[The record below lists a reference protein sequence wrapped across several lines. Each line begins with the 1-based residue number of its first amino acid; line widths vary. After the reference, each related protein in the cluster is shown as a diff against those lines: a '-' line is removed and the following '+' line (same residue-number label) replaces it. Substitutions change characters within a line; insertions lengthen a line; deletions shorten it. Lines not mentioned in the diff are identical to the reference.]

1 MPALGFLR
9 MGSDRFSKAGIHFF
23 GEAKDREVS
32 QQTLTAPA
40 PSVSQALSKCLRC
53 PSENPDK
60 SHEIQY
66 I

>member
-9 MGSDRFSKAGIHFF
+9 MGSDQFSKAGIHFF

-53 PSENPDK
+53 PS
-60 SHEIQY
+60 
-66 I
+66 